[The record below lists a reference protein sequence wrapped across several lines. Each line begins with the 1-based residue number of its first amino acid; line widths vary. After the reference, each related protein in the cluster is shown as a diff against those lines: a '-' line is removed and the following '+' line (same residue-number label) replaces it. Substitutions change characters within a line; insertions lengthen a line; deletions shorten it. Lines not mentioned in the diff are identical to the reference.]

1 MNNDQRRLYLAVALC
16 AGVLFVWQRWFMPT
30 SRLAPQLDGGAGL
43 VAQQVVDGGAPAPGA
58 VVAAPSQPTPAGE
71 RPKEQLVE
79 FDGPT
84 RHLTFSSY
92 GGALKSAV
100 LKGEQFKRKV
110 DGQDVQVD
118 LVNVAPAQALPFA
131 TTLGKGLPELPAN
144 WPYAVERR
152 DDGVTFTA
160 QVGPLTIVKRYTVP
174 RDGYDV
180 ELELQLRNAGPG
192 ALTGELSTTVTG
204 FVPPGSEDH
213 GGGLTG
219 FLLNRGPSEA
229 RLPIARVGTDVK
241 RQSKDKD
248 GHAEVISGE
257 VSFVGLDEH
266 YFLAVVYP
274 VQDKTGQVTLS
285 TPEDGL
291 RRADVTFPAAVA
303 PGATLQRTLGLYLG
317 PKLQE
322 ELEAAGSTI
331 PALSAAKPELKHAV
345 DYGLMAVIALA
356 LLAALRVLHH
366 VVPNWG
372 VDILLL
378 TLGVKVL
385 TLPLT
390 MKQMGSAES
399 MRKLQPQIEAI
410 KAKFKDDKE
419 RQNVETMKLYQQS
432 GVNPMAGCLPLII
445 QMPIFWGL
453 YRTLALAFDL
463 YRQPFVHGWIN
474 DLSGRDPSYVLP
486 ILLIVTMFVSQRM
499 MPPMGDPA
507 QQKMMQYV
515 MPLMFGSFMIGL
527 PAGLSLYY
535 AFNNVL
541 NIGQQLYL
549 RKRFPAARPPVD
561 AGKKKLATS

>member
-1 MNNDQRRLYLAVALC
+1 VNNDQRRLYLAVALC
-16 AGVLFVWQRWFMPT
+16 AGLLFIWQKFYAPKN
-30 SRLAPQLDGGAGL
+30 RLAPQVDGGAGQI
-43 VAQQVVDGGAPAPGA
+43 AQQVVDGGAPLPGA
-58 VVAAPSQPTPAGE
+58 VMAAPSTPTPQGE
-71 RPKEQLVE
+71 RPKEELVE

-100 LKGEQFKRKV
+100 LKGEQFKRIV
-110 DGQDVQVD
+110 DGKDVQVD
-118 LVNVAPAQALPFA
+118 LVNIAPAQALPFS
-131 TTLGKGLPELPAN
+131 TTLGKGFPDVPAN
-144 WPYAVERR
+144 QAYAVQQTA
-152 DDGVTFTA
+152 DGVTFTT
-160 QVGPLTIVKRYTVP
+160 VLGPLTVTKRYTVP

-180 ELELQLRNAGPG
+180 ALEVQIQNAGAG
-192 ALTGELSTTVTG
+192 SLTGELGLSVTG

-213 GGGLTG
+213 GGGITG

-248 GHAEVISGE
+248 GAPEVVGGE
-257 VSFVGLDEH
+257 VSFAGLDEH
-266 YFLAVVYP
+266 YFLAVAYP
-274 VQDKTGQVTLS
+274 VKDKAGKVTLS

-291 RRADVTFPAAVA
+291 RHADLTLPTTVA
-303 PGATLQRTLGLYLG
+303 PGASVTRTLGLYLG

-322 ELEAAGSTI
+322 DLENAGASI
-331 PALSAAKPELKHAV
+331 AVLHDAKPELKHSV

-356 LLAALRVLHH
+356 LLSALRVLNK

-378 TLGVKVL
+378 TLGVKIL

-390 MKQMGSAES
+390 MKQMGSAEN
-399 MRKLQPQIEAI
+399 MRKLQPEIEKI
-410 KAKFKDDKE
+410 KAKYKDDKE
-419 RQNVETMKLYQQS
+419 RQNAETMKLYQQS

-474 DLSGRDPSYVLP
+474 DLSGRDPSYILP
-486 ILLIVTMFVSQRM
+486 ILLIVSMFVSQRM

-535 AFNNVL
+535 AFNNLL
-541 NIGQQLYL
+541 NIAQQLYL